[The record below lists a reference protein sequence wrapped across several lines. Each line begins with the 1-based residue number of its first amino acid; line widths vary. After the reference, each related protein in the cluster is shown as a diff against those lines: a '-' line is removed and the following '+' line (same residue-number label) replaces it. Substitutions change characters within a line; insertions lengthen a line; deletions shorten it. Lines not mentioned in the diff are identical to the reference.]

1 MNPTLQRLHNLKVLI
16 AIPSTGMWPA
26 DFGIS
31 LCGMALAFN
40 KHAVGVYK
48 SQELQI
54 FHMRGSILPNL
65 RWDAVRKAREVKA
78 DYLLFVDSDQR
89 FPKTTL
95 HQLLSHG
102 KDCVAANIATKRIPA
117 QPTARKA
124 TAQPEGEPVY
134 TDPESTGLEKVWRIG
149 CGVMLLSKKAYW
161 PLGPDAFAMP
171 YVARFDK
178 YQGEDWTLCSAL
190 DDLGV
195 EIFIDH
201 DLSKYIGHIGSYVY
215 DHSVIG
221 RKVCVKEGEDVLHS
235 NAL

>member
-1 MNPTLQRLHNLKVLI
+1 MNQTLQRLHNLKVLI
-16 AIPSTGMWPA
+16 AIPSTGLWPA

-31 LCGMALAFN
+31 LCGVALAFN
-40 KHAVGVYK
+40 KHAVGFYK

-65 RWDAVRKAREVKA
+65 RWDAVKKAREVKA
-78 DYLLFVDSDQR
+78 DYLLFVDSDQK

-95 HQLLSHG
+95 HQLLSRE

-124 TAQPEGEPVY
+124 SAKIEGEPVY

-149 CGVMLLSKKAYW
+149 CGVMLLSKKAFGQID
-161 PLGPDAFAMP
+161 PSAFSMP
-171 YVARFDK
+171 YVSQFDK
-178 YQGEDWTLCSAL
+178 YQGEDWSLCSAL
-190 DDLGV
+190 EDLGID
-195 EIFIDH
+195 IFIDH

-215 DHSVIG
+215 DHAVIG
-221 RKVCVKEGEDVLHS
+221 QKAYVKEGDDVLHP
-235 NAL
+235 NTL